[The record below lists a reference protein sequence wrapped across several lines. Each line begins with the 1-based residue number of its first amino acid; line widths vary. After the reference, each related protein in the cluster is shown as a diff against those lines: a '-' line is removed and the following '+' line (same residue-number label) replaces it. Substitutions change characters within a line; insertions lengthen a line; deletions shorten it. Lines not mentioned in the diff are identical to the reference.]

1 MLVDPWTDAPP
12 DLRQLCREL
21 NGCGVAADQ
30 IPQTAQRLAR
40 PPRLFGLS
48 ALHDPEMLSRIT
60 IQLGADA
67 AKNRRGFDG
76 DMAARLLSLDK
87 RRPDLGATWKALS
100 DNEKKQAK
108 RLWVWLG
115 KHHGLSSTPRG
126 RPPELDAALVLYCAR
141 VLCEAS
147 GRDRF
152 KFRRPTDGGK
162 PDGPMWRALIEA
174 LPIAQRFLAR
184 RYRTPA
190 LTPQQIDAAA
200 ESIAEIVTLARSEGF
215 ANWSQE
221 FGLGF
226 GSHDVADAPAS
237 FRAAMMYARKKRRS
251 ARKSRPRKRR
261 A

>member
-1 MLVDPWTDAPP
+1 MLVDPWTDAPL
-12 DLRQLCREL
+12 DLRQLCRAL

-30 IPQTAQRLAR
+30 IPQTAQRLTQ

-48 ALHDPEMLSRIT
+48 ALHDPEMVSGVT
-60 IQLGADA
+60 IQLGAGA
-67 AKNRRGFDG
+67 AKGFDG
-76 DMAARLLSLDK
+76 DTAARLLCLDK
-87 RRPDLGATWKALS
+87 RRPDPGATWRALS
-100 DNEKKQAK
+100 YNERKQAK
-108 RLWVWLG
+108 RLWDWLG

-126 RPPELDAALVLYCAR
+126 HPVALDAALVLYCAR

-147 GRDRF
+147 GKDRF
-152 KFRRPTDGGK
+152 TFGRPTDGSGK

-190 LTPQQIDAAA
+190 ITSQQIDDAA

-226 GSHDVADAPAS
+226 GSHDVANAPAS

>member
-1 MLVDPWTDAPP
+1 MLVDPWTDAPD

-30 IPQTAQRLAR
+30 IPQTAQRLTR
-40 PPRLFGLS
+40 PPRSFGLS
-48 ALHDPEMLSRIT
+48 ALHDDPEMLSRVT
-60 IQLGADA
+60 IQLGA
-67 AKNRRGFDG
+67 GFDG
-76 DMAARLLSLDK
+76 DMAAWLLCFNK
-87 RRPDLGATWKALS
+87 GRPDPGATWKALS
-100 DNEKKQAK
+100 YNERKQAR
-108 RLWVWLG
+108 RLWDRFG
-115 KHHGLSSTPRG
+115 KLHGLSSSPQG

-147 GRDRF
+147 GKDRF
-152 KFRRPTDGGK
+152 KFGRPTDGGK

-200 ESIAEIVTLARSEGF
+200 ESIAEIVTLARSEG

-226 GSHDVADAPAS
+226 GSHDVANAPAT
-237 FRAAMMYARKKRRS
+237 FRAAMMYARKKRRR